1 MNLNSKIDNMKLMFS
16 GGGTLGPVT
25 PLVAIINKIKKIH
38 PQDEIFWVSTKNGI
52 ENKFLNNLGIKTFPI
67 SSAKFRRY
75 FSLKNFSDIYNFK
88 KAIFES
94 RKLLKKINPDIVI
107 SAGGFVSVPLVWVAK
122 IFGKKIF
129 IHQQDVKIGLA
140 NKLMFPFA
148 DKITVSFEEHLQKFK
163 KDKAIFTGNPC
174 RFNVDSI
181 KNLNK
186 QKIVEKYNFN
196 PDIPIVLILGGS
208 SGASDLNNI
217 IYRNIDKLTEKCQII
232 HITGSGKHKSIKNEN
247 YYQYE
252 FIENEILDFMFVSD
266 IVVSRAGLGTL
277 TELSFLK
284 KCAILVPLKGHQ
296 ELNAKYFFEKNAVE
310 LANEDNL
317 IEYIFMLLENDLKRD
332 SLQKNISSVMPKDA
346 TENIT
351 NIIYS
356 LINKS

>member
-1 MNLNSKIDNMKLMFS
+1 MNKSFKLMFS

-25 PLVAIINKIKKIH
+25 PLIAIVNKIKKIH

-52 ENKFLNNLGIKTFPI
+52 ENKFLNNMKIMTYPI
-67 SSAKFRRY
+67 SSAKLRRY

-107 SAGGFVSVPLVWVAK
+107 SAGGFVSVPLVLVAK
-122 IFGKKIF
+122 ILHKKIL

-140 NKLMFPFA
+140 NKAMFPFA
-148 DKITVSFEEHLQKFK
+148 DKITFSFPEHLEKIK

-174 RFNVDSI
+174 RFEIDSI

-186 QKIVEKYNFN
+186 QEIVEKYNFN
-196 PDIPIVLILGGS
+196 PEIPIVLILGGS
-208 SGASDLNNI
+208 SGADSLNDV
-217 IYRNIDKLTEKCQII
+217 IYKNIDKLIEKCQII
-232 HITGSGKHKSIKNEN
+232 HITGRGKHIDIQKEN

-252 FIENEILDFMFVSD
+252 FIDKEVLDFMFISD
-266 IVVSRAGLGTL
+266 LIVSRAGLGTL
-277 TELSFLK
+277 TELSYLE
-284 KCAILVPLKGHQ
+284 KCTILIPLKGHQ
-296 ELNAKYFFEKNAVE
+296 ELNAKYFFDKDAVE
-310 LANEDNL
+310 LSTENNL
-317 IEYIFMLLENDLKRD
+317 VENIFMLLENDIKRD
-332 SLQKNISSVMPKDA
+332 SLKKNISAIMPKDA